1 MRSVLAAHA
10 SNQMVLTP
18 STTVDLGLFNE
29 ISIAALESSAKVG
42 EEALLYSE
50 RLQQGGQPI

>member
-1 MRSVLAAHA
+1 MRSALAAHA

-29 ISIAALESSAKVG
+29 ISIAALESSAKVR
-42 EEALLYSE
+42 EEALLYGERSE
-50 RLQQGGQPI
+50 QGVQPI

>member
-1 MRSVLAAHA
+1 MRSALAAHA

-29 ISIAALESSAKVG
+29 ISIAALESSAKVR
-42 EEALLYSE
+42 EEALLYGERSE
-50 RLQQGGQPI
+50 LGGQPI

>member
-1 MRSVLAAHA
+1 MRSDLAAHA

-29 ISIAALESSAKVG
+29 ISIAALESSAKVR
-42 EEALLYSE
+42 EEALLYGERSE
-50 RLQQGGQPI
+50 QGGQPI